1 MTIGTERGSATKR
14 VERAHVEELLDQ
26 ALMQTFPAS
35 DPITLKACSSPG
47 DAAAA
52 DADPVPHGS
61 GIHDGHADPA
71 PVLSRPS
78 AAAEADR

>member
-1 MTIGTERGSATKR
+1 MTIGTERGSATNC

-47 DAAAA
+47 DVATA

-61 GIHDGHADPA
+61 GVHDGHADLA
-71 PVLSRPS
+71 PVPSRPP
-78 AAAEADR
+78 AAAEAGR